1 MIRAAIAGLAVI
13 ASLTAAVAWET
24 AMTAANLAA
33 IQEQAQ

>member
-1 MIRAAIAGLAVI
+1 MIRATIIGVAVI